1 MFALI
6 FAIIEVIG
14 NVAVAVLKKLF
25 AYALLAFLVV
35 ATVITTIVLV
45 VYHVVT

>member
-14 NVAVAVLKKLF
+14 NIIVEVLKKLF
-25 AYALLAFLVV
+25 AMALLTFLVI
-35 ATVITTIVLV
+35 AGAITTIIIVLDHAV
-45 VYHVVT
+45 G